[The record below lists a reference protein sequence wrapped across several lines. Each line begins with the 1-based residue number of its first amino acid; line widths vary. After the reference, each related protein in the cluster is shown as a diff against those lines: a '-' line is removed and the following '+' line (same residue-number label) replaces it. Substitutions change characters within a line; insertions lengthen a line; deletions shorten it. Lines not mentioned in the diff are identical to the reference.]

1 MFRGH
6 GHGNEDNIR
15 MKRNLLTAKHHITE
29 ALLNVFISVIFP
41 RTVTIVIV
49 CTVYKYIMNYPAFSG
64 ILTPSGLAALAISVS
79 DGCEHN

>member
-41 RTVTIVIV
+41 RTVTTVIV

-64 ILTPSGLAALAISVS
+64 QLNTVSTSTVWSGSSGYLGL
-79 DGCEHN
+79 